1 MKTFYSWSE
10 VPSGFDGH
18 CYIIL
23 ERGHFY
29 MKSKGRKYGF
39 INYHRLYGPA
49 VQYDDGRYKAWYI
62 EGKEYTEEQFWNHP
76 SVIENKLKEILK
88 EL

>member
-1 MKTFYSWSE
+1 MKIFYSWTD
-10 VPSGFDGH
+10 VPPTFDGH
-18 CYIIL
+18 CYITL

-29 MKSKGRKYGF
+29 IKAEGRQYGF
-39 INYHRLYGPA
+39 INYHRLNGPA
-49 VQYDDGRYKAWYI
+49 IEYDYGGYKGWYI

-76 SVIENKLKEILK
+76 LVVENKFNKIL